1 MPPKV
6 KVHSEPEPSASA
18 ELVKQA
24 LQEHIVTDTRGRQIK
39 LAKPSVL
46 AQFRLVKMLPPDVAA
61 NQTYIGMC
69 MPLLFVAAIDGQ
81 TIIFPN
87 TDRELDGFIER
98 LGEEGVEAVAKGVR
112 DYWGEGDSE
121 ADKTAVKK

>member
-1 MPPKV
+1 MAPKV
-6 KVHSEPEPSASA
+6 KVHSETEASAST
-18 ELVKQA
+18 ELVKEA
-24 LQEHIVTDTRGRQIK
+24 LQEHIVTDARGRQIK

-46 AQFRLVKMLPPDVAA
+46 SQFRLVKMLPADVAA
-61 NQTYIGMC
+61 NQTYVGMC

-98 LGEEGVEAVAKGVR
+98 LGEEGVEAIAKGVR
-112 DYWGEGDSE
+112 EYWGDSDSE